1 MINTYLHFSVWNIQ
15 ILEDTSDCMTRIS
28 SDHDTI
34 DSVRATVVSHGTRRK
49 IAIELPSDVSIPAGE
64 VFQISMSGN
73 LYHGRFDSFA
83 DGLRLLGVYQT
94 PDVARD
100 PAEGDDHLSS
110 WLTDEGLT
118 AGRSV
123 HVDIIEP
130 EYKYGLRPPGEQVVY
145 TDPDPPDSS
154 LQSIAE
160 QFSDNI

>member
-1 MINTYLHFSVWNIQ
+1 MHASVFAVWNIQ
-15 ILEDTSDCMTRIS
+15 IHEDTSGCMTRIS
-28 SDHDTI
+28 SDHNTI
-34 DSVRATVVSHGTRRK
+34 DSVRATVVSYGTRRK
-49 IAIELPSDVSIPAGE
+49 LAIELPSDVSIPTGE
-64 VFQISMSGN
+64 VFRISLSGN

-83 DGLRLLGVYQT
+83 GGLRLLGVYQT
-94 PDVARD
+94 PEVARE
-100 PAEGDDHLSS
+100 PAEGEDYLSP

-160 QFSDNI
+160 QFSNNI